1 MSNFSYPAAHNLNGM
16 TRKQFIYTL
25 ASVFLCVFLSSC
37 ELGQLK
43 KDDDQLKIDI
53 LETEKLAA
61 QAYEREDLI
70 ESEKYYT
77 VLVREVPQEILPWF
91 RLGNIYA
98 RTKRPEVAITAYKEA
113 LIRDPKYANAWYNMA
128 IVQLKQAASSFNEMQ
143 IYTDPSH
150 PLHKRSKEAFEGI
163 LELIKGKST
172 DE

>member
-1 MSNFSYPAAHNLNGM
+1 M

-25 ASVFLCVFLSSC
+25 ASVFLCVFLSAC
-37 ELGQLK
+37 NLGQVK

-53 LETEKLAA
+53 LETDKLAA
-61 QAYEREDLI
+61 QAYERGDLI
-70 ESEKYYT
+70 ESEKHYT